1 MVDAA
6 RARKLAERIK
16 VLVAEAL
23 ERAVKDPDLGFVT
36 ITDVKV
42 TPDLQHSTIYYTVY
56 GSAEDKQRSTEII
69 ERNRGVIRREVG
81 HKLNIRL
88 TPTVEFVLD
97 EIPETAA
104 HMNDLLA
111 EARNRDAEV
120 ARLASAAKWAGDEN
134 PYKEPKIIVDPID
147 KDLEDEDVYDD
158 GIIPGEA
165 DEK

>member
-1 MVDAA
+1 MADVA

-23 ERAVKDPDLGFVT
+23 TSAVKDPDLGFVT

-42 TPDLQHSTIYYTVY
+42 TPDLQHSTIYFTVY
-56 GSAEDKQRSTEII
+56 GTDEEKKQSAAII
-69 ERNRGVIRREVG
+69 EKNRGVIRREVG
-81 HKLNIRL
+81 HNLNIRL

-120 ARLASAAKWAGDEN
+120 ARLAAEAKFAGDEN
-134 PYKEPKIIVDPID
+134 PYKEPKIIVDPED
-147 KDLEDEDVYDD
+147 ADLAAEDVYDD
-158 GIIPGEA
+158 EA

>member
-120 ARLASAAKWAGDEN
+120 ARLASEAKWAGDEN

-158 GIIPGEA
+158 EIIPGEA

>member
-1 MVDAA
+1 MVDVA
-6 RARKLAERIK
+6 RSRKLAERIK

-23 ERAVKDPDLGFVT
+23 ANAVKDSDLGFVT

-56 GSAEDKQRSTEII
+56 GTPEDKKRSAEII
-69 ERNRGVIRREVG
+69 DRNRGVIRREVG
-81 HKLNIRL
+81 HNLNVRL

-120 ARLASAAKWAGDEN
+120 ARLASAAKWAGEEN

-158 GIIPGEA
+158 EIIPGEA

>member
-1 MVDAA
+1 MVDVA

-23 ERAVKDPDLGFVT
+23 ANEVKDSDLGFVT

-42 TPDLQHSTIYYTVY
+42 TPDLQHSTVYYTVY
-56 GSAEDKQRSTEII
+56 GSAEEKERTAEII
-69 ERNRGVIRREVG
+69 DRNRGVIRREVG
-81 HKLNIRL
+81 HNLNIRL

-104 HMNDLLA
+104 HMNELLA

-120 ARLASAAKWAGDEN
+120 ARLAAAAKWAGDEN
-134 PYKEPKIIVDPID
+134 PYKEPRPII
-147 KDLEDEDVYDD
+147 EDED
-158 GIIPGEA
+158 
-165 DEK
+165 